1 MGPVTA
7 TVLSVSPANLRPL
20 ITEQRQ
26 VDQAPSRVAP
36 CDGGSADGSIPF
48 TESHETDDE
57 TSYATSAE
65 VLQSFFARHETFSDG
80 DWVEMIEPDGSITYG
95 LGPGNPDAWIA
106 LISITQEPSG
116 WKLKGWL
123 ASGC

>member
-1 MGPVTA
+1 M
-7 TVLSVSPANLRPL
+7 SVGSRDNLRPL

-26 VDQAPSRVAP
+26 VDQAPTKVVP

-48 TESHETDDE
+48 TESHGTDDE

-65 VLQSFFARHETFSDG
+65 VLQSFLARHETFIGG
-80 DWVEMIEPDGSITYG
+80 DWVEMINNADGSITYG
-95 LGPGNPDAWIA
+95 LGAGAGDPDSWVS
-106 LISITQEPSG
+106 LISVAKEPSG